1 MTIERTSGVNARRA
15 ADNGSDERCG
25 GKPISAAAVR
35 ALELGIRGQLL
46 RPAQPAYDRAR
57 QVFNAMIDR
66 SPALIIRCASANDV
80 IRGVAFAREHEM
92 ALAIKGGG
100 HGVAGHAVCDGGL
113 MLDLSRMKRCFVD
126 PGGHLARAQ
135 PGLTL
140 GDLDR
145 ETEPFRLATPTG
157 IMSGTGLSGLAL
169 GGGLGWLNGS
179 HGLTCDN
186 LIAAEVVTADGE
198 LRTVSHG
205 RDPDLFWAL
214 RGGGGNF
221 GVVTAFTFK
230 LHPVE
235 RVLAGALTFS
245 AENARPALEGYRE
258 LTSGCPDQLTA
269 NASVALDGDGRL
281 RVSVAVC
288 HTGPSVSGQRLLA
301 PLRAIG
307 PESDTVAPMSY
318 RELQCLADGSFP
330 PGQQHY
336 WRSGKVIA
344 ISDELIDVLL
354 EFVPSMPSRSSGV
367 GLQQMHGAAARVR
380 PAATAYAHRGANY
393 DCLILSQW
401 PDRDDRTRN
410 VTWTRELFEALAPCF
425 AAGVYVNG
433 LGDEGDAR
441 VRQAYGDNYDRLAAV
456 KACYDPT
463 NLFAHN
469 HNIKPA
475 AGARPTAAPA
485 RA

>member
-1 MTIERTSGVNARRA
+1 MLGARGHGKWGQHPNLTNGVATPLPALARSAILAGDPNLGAADDHRADSGVNARRA
-15 ADNGSDERCG
+15 ADNGNDERCG

-57 QVFNAMIDR
+57 RVFNAMIDR
-66 SPALIIRCASANDV
+66 SPALIIRCASADDV

-126 PGGHLARAQ
+126 PRGRLARAQ

-145 ETEPFRLATPTG
+145 ETEPFGLATPTG

-198 LRTVSHG
+198 LRTVSHE

-269 NASVALDGDGRL
+269 NASVALDGDGR
-281 RVSVAVC
+281 A
-288 HTGPSVSGQRLLA
+288 TGERRRL
-301 PLRAIG
+301 PHRPIG
-307 PESDTVAPMSY
+307 LGT
-318 RELQCLADGSFP
+318 
-330 PGQQHY
+330 
-336 WRSGKVIA
+336 
-344 ISDELIDVLL
+344 
-354 EFVPSMPSRSSGV
+354 
-367 GLQQMHGAAARVR
+367 AAAR
-380 PAATAYAHRGANY
+380 AAAR
-393 DCLILSQW
+393 
-401 PDRDDRTRN
+401 DR
-410 VTWTRELFEALAPCF
+410 A
-425 AAGVYVNG
+425 
-433 LGDEGDAR
+433 
-441 VRQAYGDNYDRLAAV
+441 
-456 KACYDPT
+456 
-463 NLFAHN
+463 
-469 HNIKPA
+469 
-475 AGARPTAAPA
+475 
-485 RA
+485 